1 VTPPEARDQRSEV
14 RAQGDPRAED
24 QRCGVAENRIDRAFA
39 RLREGGR
46 KGLIPFLAAG
56 DPSLE
61 VTEALVREFEERGAD
76 VVELGVPFSDPL
88 ADGVVNQRA
97 YQRALANGAS
107 LGQIL
112 DLVTRIRRHSEVPL
126 VLMSYVNPIHRF
138 GLERFPS
145 AARDAGVDGLIL
157 SDCPP
162 EEMEGFLETMGRAGI
177 LPVLLV
183 APTSPDRRISLISAR
198 GRGYIYYVSLR
209 GVTGQ
214 RDHLPD
220 DLAAGIRRVRALTD
234 KPLAVGF
241 GISTPAQARA
251 AAALADAVI
260 VGSAIVATIETSRGS
275 RDLVTRVGEFVK
287 ALRSA
292 VG

>member
-1 VTPPEARDQRSEV
+1 VT
-14 RAQGDPRAED
+14 
-24 QRCGVAENRIDRAFA
+24 ENRIDLAFA
-39 RLREGGR
+39 RLRETGG
-46 KGLIPFLAAG
+46 KGFIPFLAAG

-76 VVELGVPFSDPL
+76 VVEIGVPFSDPL

-97 YQRALANGAS
+97 YQRALENGAS

-112 DLVTRIRRHSEVPL
+112 DMVARIRRHSKVPL

-138 GLERFPS
+138 GLERFPG

-162 EEMEGFLETMGRAGI
+162 EEMDGFVGSLGRAGVH
-177 LPVLLV
+177 PVLLV
-183 APTSPDRRISLISAR
+183 APTSPDRRISLISEQ

-220 DLAAGIRRVRALTD
+220 DLAAGIERVRALTE

-241 GISTPAQARA
+241 GISTPAQAA
-251 AAALADAVI
+251 ATAALADAVI
-260 VGSAIVATIETSRGS
+260 VGSAIVAKIEASLGS
-275 RDLVTRVGEFVK
+275 QDLVARVGEFVK
-287 ALRSA
+287 DLRSA